1 MKHRVPMTLIFIG
14 VLIVAWALFRLFAS
28 GPHSMKS
35 DQDSSTVTPA
45 LVKFWASRRHA
56 EHLSA
61 LSQEGKGASFDV
73 NVPVVTAR
81 IEECQVDWITR
92 LTASLRW
99 PFSRPVERGREPMVI
114 KNGRKES
121 LTLSLIP
128 ARAHRHS
135 SWTIPPGLT
144 WRSHTDI
151 AQRWLFADHGRCLFY
166 VTAGNEPLHLVVRS
180 AP

>member
-1 MKHRVPMTLIFIG
+1 MKHRVPMTLFAIAAL
-14 VLIVAWALFRLFAS
+14 VVVWALFRLFAS

-45 LVKFWASRRHA
+45 LVKFWASRRQA

-61 LSQEGKGASFDV
+61 LSQEGKGAPFDASLPIV
-73 NVPVVTAR
+73 EAR
-81 IEECQVDWITR
+81 IDECRPDWITR
-92 LTASLRW
+92 LTSALHW
-99 PFSRPVERGREPMVI
+99 PFSRPAERGREPMVV
-114 KNGRKES
+114 KNGRKGS
-121 LTLSLIP
+121 VTLSLIP
-128 ARAHRHS
+128 PHSHRRS

-151 AQRWLFADHGRCLFY
+151 GQRWLFADRRRCLFY